1 MLVVPASPDDA
12 RGNSRDMLIAPAAL
26 PRVLTP
32 ELMHRFAISRSTMR
46 TELRHGRWQHLAAGT
61 VLTRPDE
68 PTRAD
73 WADVGIALAGSGAAI
88 TGWDAARVRGVGDR
102 EPVNELVVVL
112 SRNVIGRVVGGV
124 RIRQTDRPF
133 KRRFQPIGAPLE
145 LTPIVALPRAVA
157 DTAIDC
163 RDLASVR
170 ALLGSAVQRGRCTVP
185 DLLAEYEAGPRNGSR
200 FLRIA
205 LGDLRDG
212 ARSAAEA
219 RAARTLARSAVPPF
233 ELNVPI
239 VDQVGTLI
247 RVVDILW
254 RELRAA
260 LEIDSREFHYNE
272 ADWQATL
279 RRHNQLTRW
288 GLSATHY
295 PPREISQNRSNFV
308 AEVYEWLQ
316 MRASELHVPMPRG
329 HGIRTPRDGEP
340 TPFVLAKS
348 PLIN

>member
-1 MLVVPASPDDA
+1 MPIEPSQ
-12 RGNSRDMLIAPAAL
+12 L

-32 ELMHRFAISRSTMR
+32 ELMRRFAISRSTMR
-46 TELRHGRWQHLAAGT
+46 TELRRGRWQGLAAGT

-73 WADVGIALAGSGAAI
+73 WADVGVALAGRGAAV
-88 TGWDAARVRGVGDR
+88 TGWDAVRTRGVGDR
-102 EPVNELVVVL
+102 DPVNDLVVVL
-112 SRNVIGRVVGGV
+112 SRDVTGRVVGGV

-133 KRRFQPIGAPLE
+133 TRRFQPLGTPLE
-145 LTPIVALPRAVA
+145 LAPIVALPRAVA
-157 DTAIDC
+157 DTAVEC

-185 DLLAEYEAGPRNGSR
+185 ELLAEYEAGPRNGSR
-200 FLRIA
+200 FLRLA

-219 RAARTLARSAVPPF
+219 RAARTLARSEVPPF

-239 VDQVGTLI
+239 LDQTGTLI

-260 LEIDSREFHYNE
+260 LEIDSREFHYTE

-295 PPREISQNRSNFV
+295 PPREVSRNRKVFV
-308 AEVYEWLQ
+308 AEVHEWLQ
-316 MRASELHVPMPRG
+316 TRAHELQVPIPRG

-340 TPFVLAKS
+340 TPFVLAKR
-348 PLIN
+348 P

>member
-1 MLVVPASPDDA
+1 
-12 RGNSRDMLIAPAAL
+12 
-26 PRVLTP
+26 
-32 ELMHRFAISRSTMR
+32 MR
-46 TELRHGRWQHLAAGT
+46 TELRHGRWQRLAAGT

-73 WADVGIALAGSGAAI
+73 WADVGVALAGPGAAI

-102 EPVNELVVVL
+102 HPVNKLVIVL
-112 SRNVIGRVVGGV
+112 SRTVTGRVVGGV

-133 KRRFQPIGAPLE
+133 TRRFQPLGAPLE
-145 LTPIVALPRAVA
+145 LAPIAALPRAVT

-185 DLLAEYEAGPRNGSR
+185 SLLAEYEAGPRNGSR

-219 RAARTLARSAVPPF
+219 RAARILAASDVPPF

-239 VDQVGTLI
+239 LDQAGTLI

-260 LEIDSREFHYNE
+260 LEIDSREFHYTE
-272 ADWQATL
+272 AEWQATL
-279 RRHNQLTRW
+279 RRHNQLTRC

-295 PPREISQNRSNFV
+295 PPRQVNRNRTAFV

-316 MRASELHVPMPRG
+316 TRAHELQVPMPRG

-340 TPFVLAKS
+340 TPFVLVRR
-348 PLIN
+348 P